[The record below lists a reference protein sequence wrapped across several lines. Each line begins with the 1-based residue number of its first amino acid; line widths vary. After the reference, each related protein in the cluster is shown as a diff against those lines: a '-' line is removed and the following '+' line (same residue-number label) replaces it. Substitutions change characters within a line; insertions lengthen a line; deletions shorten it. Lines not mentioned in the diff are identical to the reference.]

1 MRYLGLLLLALT
13 LAAPALAQTERRYD
27 DRGRF
32 TGRAETQGGT
42 TNYYDD
48 RGRKDWRSE
57 KR

>member
-1 MRYLGLLLLALT
+1 VQGNT
-13 LAAPALAQTERRYD
+13 RRDYD